1 MGVSDPLGTRKTP
14 EIRAGMR
21 AFPHSTGGGVVG
33 VSRNGTGD
41 SESRRK
47 VARKSPGFVV
57 RPAVDHAGGMDAD
70 DALAWGLNLVYRS
83 AYGLAWRE
91 VESRDQV
98 HVRDPAKG
106 LATLIGRITHDLG
119 KTDAGREALEAIAEG
134 VKDAVEGRQ
143 PRW

>member
-1 MGVSDPLGTRKTP
+1 ML
-14 EIRAGMR
+14 AGWTLTT
-21 AFPHSTGGGVVG
+21 H
-33 VSRNGTGD
+33 
-41 SESRRK
+41 
-47 VARKSPGFVV
+47 SPGASISSTA
-57 RPAVDHAGGMDAD
+57 PP
-70 DALAWGLNLVYRS
+70 N
-83 AYGLAWRE
+83 GLAWRE

>member
-1 MGVSDPLGTRKTP
+1 MNTPPLRP
-14 EIRAGMR
+14 I
-21 AFPHSTGGGVVG
+21 PVG
-33 VSRNGTGD
+33 YT
-41 SESRRK
+41 
-47 VARKSPGFVV
+47 
-57 RPAVDHAGGMDAD
+57 GGMDAD
-70 DALAWGLNLVYRS
+70 DAHAWGLDLVYRG

-91 VESRDQV
+91 VELSRYSRDQV

-106 LATLIGRITHDLG
+106 IATLIERITHDLG